1 MIFKTKQELADY
13 KWCFR
18 QKVDAMIKRN
28 EVKVLYVWNKKV
40 WYIILLEF
48 IKELLW

>member
-28 EVKVLYVWNKKV
+28 EVKILYIKDKKIG
-40 WYIILLEF
+40 YIIVLEF